1 MWCPNHRWEFSNPG
15 MTVCPSC
22 GAELVAELPEAEP
35 VAATHDPVAVP
46 AGDEPEPRAVE
57 EPSVRATRL
66 DSFDRL
72 VAPMLLDLLRERG
85 IRAFEAEKPSN
96 PITRG
101 FEPMGTE
108 IWVDAS
114 QLEEARRIAREDLP
128 AFLAEAIPEETD
140 EDEGSDDDDADDD
153 DIEWSSFG
161 WMETHVA
168 IVFLEVCEEEAI
180 TARSDYP
187 LDRPPPAWATPGM
200 RVQMWVDALFVE
212 EAEALLARVEER
224 LDERGI
230 SWEDPL
236 CDLSGP

>member
-15 MTVCPSC
+15 ITVCPSC
-22 GAELVAELPEAEP
+22 GAELVAEPPEDPLARGAPDAAVASEAETP
-35 VAATHDPVAVP
+35 D
-46 AGDEPEPRAVE
+46 E
-57 EPSVRATRL
+57 EPSIRATRL

-114 QLEEARRIAREDLP
+114 RLEEARRVAREDLP
-128 AFLAEAIPEETD
+128 AFLAEAIPEEPA
-140 EDEGSDDDDADDD
+140 EDEQPVDGDEDD

-168 IVFLEVCEEEAI
+168 TAFLEVCEEEAI
-180 TARSDYP
+180 GARSDYP
-187 LDRPPPAWATPGM
+187 LDRPPPEWATPGM

-212 EAEALLARVEER
+212 EAEALLGRVEER

-230 SWEDPL
+230 AWEDPL